1 MRIKVDAELCSG
13 QGRCY
18 TVSPELFQSDD
29 EGFVVQRG
37 TEFEVAAEDEEQPA
51 SPWPRAPRGRSCP
64 RRVAHRAS
72 STSAT

>member
-1 MRIKVDAELCSG
+1 MKIKVDAELCSG

-37 TEFEVAAEDEEQPA
+37 TEFEVAAEDEEA
-51 SPWPRAPRGRSCP
+51 ALLAVASCP
-64 RRVAHRAS
+64 EGAISVVDQP
-72 STSAT
+72 

>member
-1 MRIKVDAELCSG
+1 MKIKVDAELCSG

-37 TEFEVAAEDEEQPA
+37 TEFEVAAEDEEA
-51 SPWPRAPRGRSCP
+51 ALLAVASCP
-64 RRVAHRAS
+64 EGAISMVDPR
-72 STSAT
+72 